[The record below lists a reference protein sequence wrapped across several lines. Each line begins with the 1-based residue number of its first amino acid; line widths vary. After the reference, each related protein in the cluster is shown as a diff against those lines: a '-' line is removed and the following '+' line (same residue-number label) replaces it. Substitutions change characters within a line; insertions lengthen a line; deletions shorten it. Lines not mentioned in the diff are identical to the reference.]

1 MMKIVKKYLVGIC
14 LVLFFFFGMGSA
26 GVASPLASSPVT
38 STPVNNTIPAVSTS
52 DVYTAPIGGFT
63 VSDVY
68 AEPDTTY
75 DIDYLFYSRGYG
87 PGTVTCNVS
96 AYDFFGYVPDDEL
109 TASMDPS
116 VFTVEPGHIY
126 HSRLHIATGPA
137 FASPAIL
144 DSPRYRH
151 FTYAIFIDLNVTLQN
166 DTFNYG
172 DDSVSIRGPLI
183 IPGLPAVESD
193 RLTIPENDTAFDLH
207 AGESDSIPLE
217 FFRGQGIGNVSYNI
231 SDTLLNVTITPADF
245 VAKGGQS
252 YPAQL
257 SVHADRSLTPG
268 NYSFT
273 LDAAGAS
280 GIESPYS
287 RVFFV
292 NVTAPAKVPTQSS
305 LPIAFAVFAVI
316 VAGIFW
322 QGIVKREQKIVKNLT
337 GVE

>member
-1 MMKIVKKYLVGIC
+1 MVEKYTVGIC
-14 LVLFFFFGMGSA
+14 LVLAIFFFFGMGSA

-38 STPVNNTIPAVSTS
+38 STPVSNTTPAVSTS
-52 DVYTAPIGGFT
+52 DVYTAPIGAFT
-63 VSDVY
+63 TSDVY
-68 AEPDTTY
+68 AEPNTTY

-109 TASMDPS
+109 TASMVPS
-116 VFTVEPGHIY
+116 VFTVEPGHVY
-126 HSRLHIATGPA
+126 HSRLHVVTGQA
-137 FASPAIL
+137 FASPKKL
-144 DSPRYRH
+144 NSPIYRIS
-151 FTYAIFIDLNVTLQN
+151 TYQINIDLNITLQN

-172 DDSVSIRGPLI
+172 DDSVSIRGGAF

-193 RLTIPENDTAFDLH
+193 RLTIPENDTAFDLQT
-207 AGESDSIPLE
+207 GESYSIPLE
-217 FFRGQGIGNVSYNI
+217 FSRGQGIGNVSYNI
-231 SDTLLNVTITPADF
+231 SDTSLNVTVTPAEF
-245 VAKGGQS
+245 VSRSAQS

-292 NVTAPAKVPTQSS
+292 NVTAPAEVPTQSS
-305 LPIAFAVFAVI
+305 LPIAFVVFAVI
-316 VAGIFW
+316 VSGILLRDRP
-322 QGIVKREQKIVKNLT
+322 IY
-337 GVE
+337 